1 MSLPEFD
8 YIIVGSGSAGSV
20 VANRLSAD
28 PDCKVLVL
36 EAGGQDRNLWLK
48 LPVGYFKTIYDP
60 KFSRIFKTE
69 PSEGDGHRGIV
80 WPRGRIVGGSS
91 SINGLVY
98 IRGQHEDFE
107 DWKSLGADGWSYEEV
122 LPHFRKLER
131 FDGGDDKYH
140 GRSGDLPVSR
150 LRNDNAACEAWIEAA
165 EQAGLPANDDF
176 NGKTT
181 YGVGAYHLSIGKRLR
196 ASAAAAFLRPAL
208 SRPNLKL
215 ITNALVSRVEFE
227 KGRAVGVTWTTNG
240 KTYGAKANR
249 EVILCAGS
257 IQSPQILQL
266 SGIGPAPILKE
277 QGIPIV
283 VESPEVGENL
293 QDHYQIRLLLKLT
306 QKISLNDDVR
316 NPIKLAKMGLDWLV
330 NGRGPLTVGAGQVG
344 GGGCTKFATSGR
356 PDIQFN
362 VMPLSVD
369 KPGTPLHRYSGF
381 TASFWQCHPES
392 RGSVHIQSQI
402 ILFSPELIQ
411 ITYQKKLDQN
421 VMVSGIRLLRKIHEQ
436 PAFRPL
442 WNEENVIG
450 DERQTDLEILQ
461 AIREMGGTV
470 FHPVGTCRMGSDSSS
485 VLDPQLR
492 VRGVKGL
499 RVIDASVMPKIT
511 SANTNAATLMVGE
524 KGSSMILKETN
535 LRNSTTDEEIL

>member
-131 FDGGDDKYH
+131 FEGGDDKYH
-140 GRSGDLPVSR
+140 GRSGDLPVSQ

-208 SRPNLKL
+208 NRPNLKL

-369 KPGTPLHRYSGF
+369 KPGTPL
-381 TASFWQCHPES
+381 TP
-392 RGSVHIQSQI
+392 
-402 ILFSPELIQ
+402 
-411 ITYQKKLDQN
+411 
-421 VMVSGIRLLRKIHEQ
+421 LLR
-436 PAFRPL
+436 
-442 WNEENVIG
+442 
-450 DERQTDLEILQ
+450 
-461 AIREMGGTV
+461 
-470 FHPVGTCRMGSDSSS
+470 FHCIVLAVSPGKPWFGSYSIPRSYY
-485 VLDPQLR
+485 
-492 VRGVKGL
+492 
-499 RVIDASVMPKIT
+499 
-511 SANTNAATLMVGE
+511 SAPN
-524 KGSSMILKETN
+524 
-535 LRNSTTDEEIL
+535 